1 ALFGLTNVMVV
12 FGGSKDVG
20 FNRDISELTGTVRVA
35 RTGWHTARGGRTI
48 SADDIPVLRP
58 EEIRQLPER
67 QALVIAENGK
77 PVIAKLHRCIDGK
90 AGRRLL
96 DGQRRAREVLT
107 STRTAQGSARQPADE
122 ALAEAGRRDLAR

>member
-1 ALFGLTNVMVV
+1 MVV

-20 FNRDISELTGTVRVA
+20 FNRDISELTGTVRIA
-35 RTGWHTARGGRTI
+35 RTGWQTARGGRSI

-58 EEIRQLPER
+58 EEVRQLPER

-77 PVIAKLHRCIDGK
+77 PVIAKLHRSIDGR

-96 DGQRRAREVLT
+96 DNQRKAREELT
-107 STRTAQGSARQPADE
+107 SSRNAQVSAKELADA
-122 ALAEAGRRDLAR
+122 ALAEAGRRNLANR